1 MNNEY
6 AGALLSGTMLQGGTY
21 KIEKVLGQG
30 ATGFTY
36 LASMTQHVEGNLSGF
51 DDKVNVAIKE
61 FYLKNECQRGS
72 TTLNVVIANTN
83 LTGKVAQFKRSFIKE
98 AKRIA
103 GLSHPNIV
111 HVLGIFEENGTVYYA
126 MQYIRGGSLKDAID
140 REGAM
145 PEDRVVKYASQV
157 ASALDYMHKKNMCHY
172 DMKPGNIM
180 LSSDDN
186 AMLIDFG
193 IAKNYDSN
201 GQETSTTPPG
211 LTKGFAPL
219 EQYTS
224 ISGFSPQIDV
234 YSLGATIYAMLL
246 GTTPPE
252 PMSWVGKSFMPKPAN
267 VSENLWHIV
276 ERAMALAA
284 KDRPTMEEL
293 SNMLA
298 HKETVVI
305 DGGGD
310 KTDYW
315 DIEKDIN
322 PASDPNEDGTDGETV
337 YGEDING
344 GTPVEPDKKPD
355 EVNIDKPVVFVEPKK
370 SNNLLFIVVAIL
382 LGLLVA
388 LGAFFI
394 FSGTKPSKSGT
405 PKEDA
410 DSTVVSTIYDT
421 HGQAAMTYSGQVVN
435 GQPQG
440 RGVMKYLLDKDKDRY
455 EGAFVNGLRE
465 DSAAAL
471 FFKNGDVYRGAFVAD
486 HFTTGAYYV
495 NETGESFKGK
505 FKDDQPWNGVW
516 YDKHNNVISRIDAG
530 QEK

>member
-6 AGALLSGTMLQGGTY
+6 AGALLSGTTLQGGTY
-21 KIEKVLGQG
+21 TIESVLGQG

-51 DDKVNVAIKE
+51 DDKVSVAIKE

-83 LTGKVAQFKRSFIKE
+83 YTGKVAQFKRSFIKE

-111 HVLGIFEENGTVYYA
+111 HVLGIFEENDTVYYA

-145 PEDRVVKYASQV
+145 PENRVVKYASQV

-224 ISGFSPQIDV
+224 ISEFSPQIDV

-246 GTTPPE
+246 GTPPPE
-252 PMSWVGKSFMPKPAN
+252 PMSWVGKSFMPKPTN
-267 VSENLWHIV
+267 VSDNLWHIV
-276 ERAMALAA
+276 EKAMALAA

-298 HKETVVI
+298 HKKTI
-305 DGGGD
+305 GGAE
-310 KTDYW
+310 TDYW
-315 DIEKDIN
+315 DIDKERK
-322 PASDPNEDGTDGETV
+322 PAPQPQNEGNDGETV
-337 YGEDING
+337 YGDDIG
-344 GTPVEPDKKPD
+344 GGASQPIDKKPD
-355 EVNIDKPVVFVEPKK
+355 EEDIDKPVVFVGPKK
-370 SNNLLFIVVAIL
+370 RNNLLFVAIL
-382 LGLLVA
+382 LGLFVA
-388 LGAFFI
+388 LCAFFV
-394 FSGTKPSKSGT
+394 FSSSTKGKPAT

-410 DSTVVSTIYDT
+410 DSTVVSTIYDAN
-421 HGQAAMTYSGQVVN
+421 GQAAMTYSGQVVN

-440 RGVMKYLLDKDKDRY
+440 KGVMKYLLDKDKDRY

-465 DSAAAL
+465 ASTAAL
-471 FFKNGDVYRGAFVAD
+471 FYKNGDVYRGAFVAD
-486 HFTTGAYYV
+486 HFTIGTYCV
-495 NETGESFKGK
+495 KETGESFKGK

-516 YDKHNNVISRIDAG
+516 YDKHNNVISRIDEG
-530 QEK
+530 REK